1 MRKFIRFFLTGPGAI
16 LMVLAI
22 AITVAWI
29 IQKGQAKQRAEAE
42 KRQIQRPLGQ
52 VKPSE
57 AVDQSKASKEVIL
70 SNKRLNPPTG
80 SEAAARAPAQVSF
93 PAAAP
98 IERVALPTLVSFYAQ
113 VAATPSPTPEAPPR
127 PKAPLAWLPPS
138 IFIPCALVNAVNS
151 SHINTPVV
159 GEVTRDVVQNND
171 GVRHLINRPCRNTR

>member
-1 MRKFIRFFLTGPGAI
+1 
-16 LMVLAI
+16 MVLAI

-80 SEAAARAPAQVSF
+80 SEAAARAPTQVSF

-98 IERVALPTLVSFYAQ
+98 IERVALPTLVSFYA
-113 VAATPSPTPEAPPR
+113 
-127 PKAPLAWLPPS
+127 
-138 IFIPCALVNAVNS
+138 
-151 SHINTPVV
+151 
-159 GEVTRDVVQNND
+159 
-171 GVRHLINRPCRNTR
+171 

>member
-42 KRQIQRPLGQ
+42 KRQVQRPLDQ

-57 AVDQSKASKEVIL
+57 TVDQSKASKEVIL

-80 SEAAARAPAQVSF
+80 SEAAV
-93 PAAAP
+93 
-98 IERVALPTLVSFYAQ
+98 PTLLRY
-113 VAATPSPTPEAPPR
+113 EDR
-127 PKAPLAWLPPS
+127 
-138 IFIPCALVNAVNS
+138 
-151 SHINTPVV
+151 
-159 GEVTRDVVQNND
+159 
-171 GVRHLINRPCRNTR
+171 